1 MLRDGAVTHHYQYN
15 LRRASGLQCKGG
27 TMIKIEPY
35 MEERLLKFNRMV
47 EQVDG
52 NDITLVIG
60 MLLIEHDT
68 LEKIKSLCRR

>member
-1 MLRDGAVTHHYQYN
+1 
-15 LRRASGLQCKGG
+15 
-27 TMIKIEPY
+27 MIKIEPY